1 MNVIPLICGPD
12 IILEP
17 FGINFVAENKKQ
29 PLSSEK
35 RITIAKK

>member
-17 FGINFVAENKKQ
+17 FGINFVAENKKTTA
-29 PLSSEK
+29 LF
-35 RITIAKK
+35 